1 MSPVLEA
8 GPADAARQR
17 RARLQLLGVAAVFLL
32 PLLLA
37 VVLHLG
43 GMGSG
48 RQRNAGELLQ
58 PPRLLA
64 AAGLQQPDGA
74 AAPAEAFKG
83 RWNLLHWQPA
93 ACDAACGQALYVS
106 RQVRAAL
113 GKDAGQIQRWLLL
126 PATAPVPEAALL
138 AQHADLKVL
147 RATAAFDAGQ
157 LAWPG
162 ETTPAPG
169 FVRVVDPMG
178 FLMLREQLA
187 AEPKGFIRDLERLIK
202 TSWVQAK

>member
-1 MSPVLEA
+1 MMPDTL
-8 GPADAARQR
+8 PADVARQR

-37 VVLHLG
+37 AILHASG
-43 GMGSG
+43 VSSG

-58 PPRLLA
+58 PPRALTA
-64 AAGLQQPDGA
+64 VGLQLPDGA
-74 AAPAEAFKG
+74 AAPAEIFKG
-83 RWNLLHWQPA
+83 RWNLLLWQPGV
-93 ACDAACGQALYVS
+93 CDEGCGQALYVS

-126 PATAPVPEAALL
+126 PAVAPAPDAAVL
-138 AQHADLKVL
+138 AQHGDLKWL
-147 RATAAFDAGQ
+147 RMTPDFDAGQ

-162 ETTPAPG
+162 EATPAPG
-169 FVRVVDPMG
+169 FVRVADPLG
-178 FLMLREQLA
+178 LLMLREEVA

-202 TSWVQAK
+202 TSWVQVK